1 LKKLYVVGLGPGGM
15 DDLTIRAREA
25 LGASEVIIGYR
36 TYLGLVKSLFP
47 DKTYASTSMGQE
59 LERVRMALE
68 SAAAGKTTSLI
79 CSGDAGIYGMAGPAL
94 FETRNYPDVT
104 LTVIPGVTA
113 AGGAAALLGA
123 PLMND
128 FCVISLSDD
137 LTPWQMIENRLK
149 AAAAGDFVIALYNPK
164 SAHRPENLR
173 KAVDLLLAAGVDKDT
188 PCGLAGRV
196 GREGEWKRLTTLR
209 QLPVEEGVDMFT
221 TVVIGNSETKVSGGY
236 LITKRGYS
244 DENKGAEQA

>member
-1 LKKLYVVGLGPGGM
+1 MKKLYVVGLGPGGM
-15 DDLTIRAREA
+15 DDLTIRARKA
-25 LGASEVIIGYR
+25 LGVSEVIIGYR
-36 TYLGLVKSLFP
+36 TYLRLIKSLFP

-59 LERVRMALE
+59 MERVRMALE

-94 FETRNYPDVT
+94 FESRNFPDVT
-104 LTVIPGVTA
+104 LTLIPGVTA
-113 AGGAAALLGA
+113 ASGAAALLGA

-164 SAHRPENLR
+164 SARRPENLH
-173 KAVDLLLAAGVDKDT
+173 KAVELLLAAGVAEDT

-196 GREGEWKRLTTLR
+196 GREGQWKRLTTLGH
-209 QLPVEEGVDMFT
+209 LPGEQGVDMFT
-221 TVVIGNSETKVSGGY
+221 TVVIGNSQTVSSGGY
-236 LITKRGYS
+236 LITKRGYPG
-244 DENKGAEQA
+244 EKKGTKRA